1 MAEKIRYP
9 RLFRAFSWI
18 LLATGLAFLSLLTR
32 ATPPENWVLLIV
44 FLPLVLIADRFAIR
58 MSGGVYLSLETTFH
72 LACALIFGPVMAA
85 WLAGINAVISELALF
100 RRSLDFAARTAG
112 MYIVMWLAGGAVYN
126 ALGGAVPL
134 TRLEWPDLGYA
145 LVLFLVVTAVNYGMM
160 AVDSLLRGISFS
172 TYMFRV
178 APHIMAFKAA
188 FAPFGVTGAAIYT
201 ALGPIGALF
210 VAFGFLTATA
220 AVWKLQQVS
229 EQLRQ
234 RVTTLNLL
242 NEIGQT
248 ISSSLEMEPLLN
260 LIHDGMS
267 KMMDTD
273 NFWIVLYDWE
283 RGELCYE
290 FIYDE
295 GRQYPPERLP
305 YDPTRF
311 LAAYT
316 IQRREPLFLST
327 LEEVQK
333 VPIYLETT
341 GSGQYPE
348 SLIAVPILSRGRAI
362 GAISVQSY
370 KPNAFRREDLEILMM
385 MATQA
390 GVALENARLF
400 REMEASQQY
409 LRAILDS
416 VNYAV
421 VVTDLNGRVR
431 LANRATENIFG
442 IREPNIINRPLG
454 EVIGHQ
460 SLSEIARRMEQGE
473 IIERESVQVT
483 LSDDQIMATQIAP
496 VSNPQGER
504 VGYVVAMADVTPL
517 HRLSQLK
524 SQLIQIASH
533 DLRNPL
539 QLASGFFH
547 VLLEELP
554 PLTEMQANLAQRIT
568 HHLRTMERLIDELL
582 DLERIEIARERSEEL
597 LDMGPLVQQAASEY
611 RWQAEMKGLRLWTEI
626 AQDISPVR
634 GNRQMLLRAI
644 GNLLDNA
651 IKYTPD
657 TPEGGTIVLRLWEE
671 NGEVI
676 LTIKDTGVGIPPEA
690 LPHIFEPFYRAH
702 QQGAEHTPGTG
713 LGLSLVQSIIR
724 EHHGRVWAESKGV
737 PGEGTLFGIALPVAR
752 EQSGSVDLLDQ
763 ENMVQ

>member
-1 MAEKIRYP
+1 M
-9 RLFRAFSWI
+9 
-18 LLATGLAFLSLLTR
+18 
-32 ATPPENWVLLIV
+32 
-44 FLPLVLIADRFAIR
+44 
-58 MSGGVYLSLETTFH
+58 
-72 LACALIFGPVMAA
+72 
-85 WLAGINAVISELALF
+85 
-100 RRSLDFAARTAG
+100 
-112 MYIVMWLAGGAVYN
+112 MWLAGGAVYN
-126 ALGGAVPL
+126 ALGGVVPL
-134 TRLEWPDLGYA
+134 TRLEGPELGYA
-145 LVLFLVVTAVNYGMM
+145 LVLFLVVTIVNYGMM
-160 AVDSLLRGISFS
+160 AVDSLLRGTSFS
-172 TYMFRV
+172 TYMLRV
-178 APHIMAFKAA
+178 APRIMAFKAA
-188 FAPFGVTGAAIYT
+188 FALFGVTGAAVYT
-201 ALGPIGALF
+201 ALGPIAALF
-210 VAFGFLTATA
+210 IALGSLTATA
-220 AVWKLQQVS
+220 AIWKLQQVS

-234 RVTTLNLL
+234 QVTTLNLL

-248 ISSSLEMEPLLN
+248 ISSSLEMEPILN
-260 LIHDGMS
+260 LIHEGLSRLME
-267 KMMDTD
+267 TD
-273 NFWIVLYDWE
+273 NFWIVLYDQE
-283 RGELCYE
+283 QGELCYE
-290 FIYDE
+290 FICDE
-295 GRQYPPERLP
+295 GRRYPPERQP

-316 IQRREPLFLST
+316 IQHRKPLFLST

-348 SLIAVPILSRGRAI
+348 SLIAVPLLSRGRAI

-370 KPNAFRREDLEILMM
+370 KPHAFRQEDLEILMM

-400 REMEASQQY
+400 REVEASQQY

-421 VVTDLNGRVR
+421 VVTDLNGQVR

-442 IREPNIINRPLG
+442 IQEPNIINRPLG
-454 EVIGHQ
+454 EIICHQ
-460 SLSEIARRMEQGE
+460 SLREIARRIERGE
-473 IIERESVQVT
+473 IIERESAQVT
-483 LSDDQIMATQIAP
+483 LSDNQIMATQIAP
-496 VSNPQGER
+496 VSDSQGER

-517 HRLSQLK
+517 YRLSQLK
-524 SQLIQIASH
+524 SQVIQIASH

-547 VLLEELP
+547 ILLEELP
-554 PLTEMQANLAQRIT
+554 PLTEIQANLAQRIT
-568 HHLRTMERLIDELL
+568 HHLKTMERLIDELL
-582 DLERIEIARERSEEL
+582 DLERTGIARERSEEL
-597 LDMGPLVQQAASEY
+597 LDMGPLVQQAANEY
-611 RWQAEMKGLRLWTEI
+611 RWQAEMKGLQLWTEI
-626 AQDISPVR
+626 AQDISPVL

-657 TPEGGTIVLRLWEE
+657 TPGGTIVLRLWEE

-690 LPHIFEPFYRAH
+690 LPHVFEPFYRAH

-713 LGLSLVQSIIR
+713 LGLSLVQSIIQ

-752 EQSGSVDLLDQ
+752 EQSGSVDLPNQ